1 MTEQQIIL
9 FALFGAV
16 FLCLLW
22 GRFRYD
28 IVAFSALIIG
38 VIVGVVPTGSAFS
51 GFGHP
56 ATIIVA
62 LVLVVSSGLVRSG
75 AVYLITNN
83 FVKASRSLSAHIAFM
98 GFIGGILSA
107 FMNNVAALA
116 LLLPVDVQ
124 TAQKAKRAAGLSLMP
139 LSFATILGGMATL
152 VGTPP
157 NIIISSFREN
167 ALGEPFGMFDFAP
180 VGGLVALTGIT
191 FVALLGWKLI
201 PKRHTQT
208 LTSRDID
215 RYIAELTIPIKSDLI
230 DQGVAE
236 LNEAAH
242 LCDVSIIGVIRD
254 GKRLYGSVQNAV
266 LQAQDTLV
274 LEAVPNAID
283 EFRSNLNLDFS
294 DKKREGMLRAEG
306 EGLSLSE
313 VIVTDGSRLR
323 GKSVQSV
330 GLAWRYGTILM
341 GVSRNGKTVIKHLR
355 KLILLPGDILL
366 LLSPKEN
373 ARTVIEWLN
382 VLPLEDRGT
391 QLTDNTKTSLAI
403 FLFAAAILASAVGLI
418 YLPIAL
424 GLLVVLYV
432 LSGILALEGLY
443 ESIEWPVIVLLGS
456 MIPLG
461 LALENSGGT
470 ALLAQALLNLT
481 SGQPN
486 WIVLTILMIV
496 TMTLSDVLN
505 NTATT
510 IVAAPVAL
518 HLAEQ
523 LEVSPDPF
531 LMAVAIAASAAFL
544 TPIGHKNNTII
555 LGPGGYHFS
564 DYWRMGLP
572 LEIMI
577 VAISI
582 PALLFFWPL

>member
-1 MTEQQIIL
+1 M
-9 FALFGAV
+9 
-16 FLCLLW
+16 
-22 GRFRYD
+22 
-28 IVAFSALIIG
+28 VAFSALIIG
-38 VIVGVVPTGSAFS
+38 VIVGVVPPGSAFS

-75 AVYLITNN
+75 AVFLITNN
-83 FVKASRSLSAHIAFM
+83 FVKASRPLSGHIAFM
-98 GFIGGILSA
+98 GIIGGILSA

-124 TAQKAKRAAGLSLMP
+124 TAHKAKRAAGLSLMP

-157 NIIISSFREN
+157 NIIISSFREQ
-167 ALGEPFGMFDFAP
+167 ALGEPFSMFDFAP

-191 FVALLGWKLI
+191 FVALFGWKLI
-201 PKRHTQT
+201 PKREVQT
-208 LTSRDID
+208 LTSSDID
-215 RYIAELTIPIKSDLI
+215 RYIAELTIPANSTLI
-230 DQGVAE
+230 GQRLAE
-236 LNEAAH
+236 LNEAAQ
-242 LCDVSIIGVIRD
+242 LSDVSLIGVIRD
-254 GKRLYGSVQNAV
+254 GRRLYGSAQNTI
-266 LQAQDTLV
+266 LRDQDALV

-294 DKKREGMLRAEG
+294 DEKREVMLRAEG

-313 VIVTDGSRLR
+313 VIVKDGSRLH

-341 GVSRNGKTVIKHLR
+341 GVSRNGKTIVERLR
-355 KLILLPGDILL
+355 KLALMPGDMLL
-366 LLSPKEN
+366 LLSPKEK
-373 ARTVIEWLN
+373 AQAVIEWLN

-391 QLTDNTKTSLAI
+391 QLTANKKTSLAI

-424 GLLVVLYV
+424 GLLVILYV
-432 LSGILALEGLY
+432 LFGILALESLY

-470 ALLAQALLNLT
+470 AILAQLLLDLT
-481 SGQPN
+481 KGQPN
-486 WIVLTILMIV
+486 WVVLTILMIV

-518 HLAEQ
+518 HLAER
-523 LEVSPDPF
+523 LGVSPDPF

-555 LGPGGYHFS
+555 LGPGGYRFS